1 MVLYFVQNDQSAY
14 FQSRAFGQCI
24 AYAGMNVH
32 RSNLREAKG
41 RRSMVIQDV
50 HSVKEAVD
58 ILRLISGLQP
68 A

>member
-1 MVLYFVQNDQSAY
+1 
-14 FQSRAFGQCI
+14 
-24 AYAGMNVH
+24 MNVH

-50 HSVKEAVD
+50 HSVEEAVE
-58 ILRLISGLQP
+58 ILRLIAGLEP